1 MNDVKERLQKLLE
14 QMKTLT
20 SKLDKKVRKLIV
32 GTVVLVLVLAAALLV
47 YRGTRPYTVLFTG
60 LSASDMSSVL
70 TFLDTNG
77 VKAYRVE
84 GNDTILVPSG
94 QEAALKA
101 KILQTDYPTS
111 GFGYRTLLDNS
122 DFLTSESA
130 QQQLELYDLQDRL
143 GAVIRNMTGVKD
155 AVVQLTPGESGRY
168 ILNQDNVVEASA
180 NVTVT
185 MQTGHELTGK
195 MAAGIRSLIATSLQG
210 LKIDNVVI
218 LDQDGNLHSGGEA
231 ANASDSSDLK
241 MTLEARVNAA
251 VKKKVLDA
259 LEPFF
264 GKENVKVS
272 VYSNVDVSRTYIE
285 SIQYFY
291 PENTNWDSLG
301 GHGLIGR
308 YVWDNDI
315 IRGGDEAAGG
325 VPGTTTNS
333 DLNEYV
339 TRGEGITGNEQQIG
353 TSGSVEHDND
363 KTTTQKDNTGGVI
376 TDVQVAVSIDSR
388 TAGEVNPANYISH
401 VARAAGIN
409 AEVQNEKISI
419 LAMPFYQEPVI
430 PPIPTPDGLQ
440 GWMLYALI
448 AGVALFLVLL
458 ILILV
463 LRRRAKKRKEARRRA
478 EAEAA
483 AKKAA
488 EEAALALANAA
499 PKQGAQIMDMH
510 SERSM
515 ELRKDVRQF
524 AEENPE
530 IAAQMVKAW
539 LKGGEDRG

>member
-1 MNDVKERLQKLLE
+1 MNGIKERLQKLLE
-14 QMKTLT
+14 QTKALT

-32 GTVVLVLVLAAALLV
+32 GTLVLALVLVAALAV
-47 YRGTRPYTVLFTG
+47 YRHTRPYTVLFTG

-70 TFLDTNG
+70 SFLDTNG
-77 VKAYRVE
+77 VKTYRVQ
-84 GNDTILVPSG
+84 GNDTILVPDG

-111 GFGYRTLLDNS
+111 GFGYRTYLENS

-155 AVVQLTPGESGRY
+155 AVVQWTPGESGRY

-185 MQTGHELTGK
+185 MQTGYELTGK

-218 LDQDGNLHSGGEA
+218 LDQDGNLHSGGETA
-231 ANASDSSDLK
+231 DASDSSDLK
-241 MTLEARVNAA
+241 MTLESRVNAA
-251 VKKKVLDA
+251 VQKKVLDA
-259 LEPFF
+259 LIPFF
-264 GKENVKVS
+264 GEDNVKVS
-272 VYSNVDVSRTYIE
+272 VYSSVDVSRTYTE
-285 SIQYFY
+285 TIQYFY

-308 YVWDNDI
+308 YVWDNNI
-315 IRGGDEAAGG
+315 IRGDDETAGG

-333 DLNEYV
+333 DLNEY
-339 TRGEGITGNEQQIG
+339 ITQGAGANGTEQQIG

-363 KTTTQKDNTGGVI
+363 KTTTQKDNAGGVI
-376 TDVQVAVSIDSR
+376 TDVQVAVSINSR
-388 TAGEVNPANYISH
+388 TAGDVNPANYIGH

-409 AEVQNEKISI
+409 AEVQNEKISV
-419 LAMPFYQEPVI
+419 LAMPFYQEPII
-430 PPIPTPDGLQ
+430 PPIPTPEGVQ
-440 GWMLYALI
+440 SWMLYALI

-458 ILILV
+458 IVILL
-463 LRRRAKKRKEARRRA
+463 LRRRAKKKAALLKAQQEEEARR
-478 EAEAA
+478 
-483 AKKAA
+483 AA

-530 IAAQMVKAW
+530 IAAQLVKAW